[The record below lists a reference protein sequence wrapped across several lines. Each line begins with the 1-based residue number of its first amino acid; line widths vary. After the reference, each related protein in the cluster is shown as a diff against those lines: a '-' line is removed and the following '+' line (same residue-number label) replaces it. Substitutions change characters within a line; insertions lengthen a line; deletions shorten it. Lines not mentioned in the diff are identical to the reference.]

1 MTDIPADAE
10 SVPRRLSRKLLTCQ
24 CGVVLLPAHQSA
36 EAQRLAPEIAAYLI
50 ARGVRVLSEGDG
62 LSRIG
67 LVISLGGD
75 GLMMRAA
82 RRYPDVPVLG
92 INFGHLGFLTAAEA
106 GDWPTAI
113 QRVLEGDYQV
123 RVAPTLSSRLVAAAG
138 GPIEELGWAVNDVV
152 VHGGVRFVQPALF
165 IDRQYV
171 NDYPGDGMVIAT
183 PTGST
188 AYCMAAGGPVLL
200 TGAAGFAIVP
210 ISCHS
215 PIRVSLVVPED
226 VELAIKL
233 EGRHDA
239 NLIIDGESE
248 KLRALAP
255 GDTVFVKKG
264 PVAFRQI
271 SFRSFDW
278 FAAFQSKFNYQI
290 RRAGR
295 IPTIPNVEEAR

>member
-1 MTDIPADAE
+1 MTQAE
-10 SVPRRLSRKLLTCQ
+10 PTTSTAPRSVPGGRPVALLA
-24 CGVVLLPAHQSA
+24 GRESA
-36 EAQRLAPEIAAYLI
+36 EARRLAPEIQRYLES
-50 ARGVRVLSEGDG
+50 AGVRVVDEMAPHQEL
-62 LSRIG
+62 G

-82 RRYPDVPVLG
+82 RRYPDVPILG
-92 INFGHLGFLTAAEA
+92 INFGHFGFLTAAEA
-106 GDWPTAI
+106 GDWQTAL
-113 QRVLEGDYQV
+113 QRVLDGDFQV
-123 RVAPTLSSRLVAAAG
+123 RVGPTLSTYVQRGRG
-138 GPIEELGWAVNDVV
+138 GPGEDLGWAVNDVV
-152 VHGGVRFVQPALF
+152 VHGGLRFVQPALF
-165 IDRQYV
+165 VDRQYV

-188 AYCMAAGGPVLL
+188 AYCMAAGGPVVL
-200 TGAAGFAIVP
+200 TGVPSFAIVP

-215 PIRVSLVVPED
+215 PIRVSLVVPDD

-233 EGRHDA
+233 EGRHGA
-239 NLIIDGESE
+239 NLIVDGESE
-248 KLRALAP
+248 KLRTIEP

-290 RRAGR
+290 RRAGQ
-295 IPTIPNVEEAR
+295 IPTLPEDPTSPARLA

>member
-1 MTDIPADAE
+1 MTDTRADAE
-10 SVPRRLSRKLLTCQ
+10 ALPRSLPRTLLD
-24 CGVVLLPAHQSA
+24 GVRGIALLPAHQSP
-36 EAQRLAPEIAAYLI
+36 EAQRLAPEIAAYLT
-50 ARGVRVLSEGDG
+50 ARGARVLNETAGPSQ
-62 LSRIG
+62 LG
-67 LVISLGGD
+67 LVVSLGGD

-82 RRYPDVPVLG
+82 RRYPDVPILG
-92 INFGHLGFLTAAEA
+92 INFGHFGFLTAAEA
-106 GDWPTAI
+106 GDWRLAI
-113 QRVLEGDYQV
+113 QRVLDGDFQV
-123 RVAPTLSSRLVAAAG
+123 RVGPTLSTRLVPAAG
-138 GPIEELGWAVNDVV
+138 GPVEDLGWAVNDVV
-152 VHGGVRFVQPALF
+152 VHGGLRFVQPALF

-200 TGAAGFAIVP
+200 TGVAGFAVVP

-226 VELAIKL
+226 VELAIRL
-233 EGRHDA
+233 EGRHSA
-239 NLIIDGESE
+239 NLIVDGESE
-248 KLRALAP
+248 KLRALEP
-255 GDTVFVKKG
+255 GDTVFVRKG
-264 PVAFRQI
+264 SVAFRQI

-295 IPTIPNVEEAR
+295 IPAIPDVEEAR

>member
-1 MTDIPADAE
+1 MTDTRADAE
-10 SVPRRLSRKLLTCQ
+10 AITRLLPRKLLSGDV
-24 CGVVLLPAHQSA
+24 GVVLLPAHQSP
-36 EAQRLAPEIAAYLI
+36 EAQRLAPEIAVYL
-50 ARGVRVLSEGDG
+50 ASHGVRVLGETDRTSQ
-62 LSRIG
+62 LG

-82 RRYPDVPVLG
+82 RRYPDAPILG
-92 INFGHLGFLTAAEA
+92 INFGHFGFLTAAEA
-106 GDWPTAI
+106 SEWQTAI
-113 QRVLEGDYQV
+113 QRVLDGDFQV
-123 RVAPTLSSRLVAAAG
+123 RVGPTLSTRLVPAAG
-138 GPIEELGWAVNDVV
+138 GPVEDLGWAVNDVV
-152 VHGGVRFVQPALF
+152 VHGGLRFVQPALF

-200 TGAAGFAIVP
+200 SGVAGFAIVP

-233 EGRHDA
+233 EGRHAA
-239 NLIIDGESE
+239 NLIVDGESE
-248 KLRALAP
+248 KLRALEP

-295 IPTIPNVEEAR
+295 IPTIPDLEEAR